1 MLAVVAVGGNALI
14 TDPDRISVESE
25 IEAVQVI
32 CAEIADMI
40 EAGWDVII
48 GHGNGPQIGFN
59 LRRSELASHELF
71 EIPLDVCGTFTQ
83 GSIGYY
89 IQQSLQNI
97 FHQRS
102 IKKHVVTVITQ
113 VEIDE
118 DDPAFAKPTK
128 PIGMFMTAE
137 EAERV
142 AAKGWQVIEDSGRG
156 WRRVVASPQPKSIV
170 ELPVIRQL
178 LDDGVVVIAVG
189 GGGIPVVRNEEG
201 MLRGVRNLRKSVV
214 DKDLAAALLANQIGA
229 DLLLI
234 STGVEKVALNFNR
247 PDQVWL
253 DQLTIEE
260 AQKYIDEGHFAP
272 GSMLPKIQASLNYL
286 EGIGATA
293 SDNGRIAIITDQDS
307 IGDALAGI
315 TGTRI
320 VGSTS

>member
-1 MLAVVAVGGNALI
+1 MLAVIAVGGNALI

-32 CAEIADMI
+32 CAQIADMI

-59 LRRSELASHELF
+59 LRRSELAAHEIF

-97 FHQRS
+97 FHQRG

-118 DDPAFAKPTK
+118 DDPAFANPTK

-142 AAKGWQVIEDSGRG
+142 AEKGWHVAEDSGRG
-156 WRRVVASPQPKSIV
+156 WRRVVASPKPQNIV
-170 ELPVIRQL
+170 ELPVIKQL
-178 LDDGVVVIAVG
+178 LDDGVVVIAIG
-189 GGGIPVVRNEEG
+189 GGGIPVVRNEAG

-214 DKDLAAALLANQIGA
+214 DKDLAAALLANQIEA
-229 DLLLI
+229 NLLLI
-234 STGVEKVALNFNR
+234 STGVEQVAINFNQ
-247 PDQVWL
+247 PDQVDL
-253 DQLTIEE
+253 AELTVDE
-260 AQKYIDEGHFAP
+260 AKQFIAEGHFAP

-286 EGIGATA
+286 EDDSRVTD
-293 SDNGRIAIITDQDS
+293 SDRRVIITDQDS
-307 IGDALAGI
+307 ISEALAGK

-320 VGSTS
+320 MIGDGG

>member
-32 CAEIADMI
+32 CAQIADMI

-59 LRRSELASHELF
+59 LRRSELAAHEIF

-97 FHQRS
+97 FHQRG

-118 DDPAFAKPTK
+118 DDVAFANPTK

-142 AAKGWQVIEDSGRG
+142 AAKGWQVAEDSGRG
-156 WRRVVASPQPKSIV
+156 WRRVVASPQPQSIV
-170 ELPVIRQL
+170 ELPVIKQL
-178 LDDGVVVIAVG
+178 LDDGVVVIAIG
-189 GGGIPVVRNEEG
+189 GGGIPVVRNEAG

-214 DKDLAAALLANQIGA
+214 DKDLAAALLANQIEA

-234 STGVEKVALNFNR
+234 STGVEQVAINFNR
-247 PDQVWL
+247 PDQVNL
-253 DQLTIEE
+253 AELTVDK
-260 AQKYIDEGHFAP
+260 AKQYMAEGHFAP

-286 EGIGATA
+286 EDDSRATT
-293 SDNGRIAIITDQDS
+293 SGKRVIITDQDS
-307 IGDALAGI
+307 IGEALAGK

-320 VGSTS
+320 EK